1 MSYFN
6 PGSVLVGLV
15 IPFVA
20 VVGGVAVLSRSQAL
34 VLGFPA
40 AYSWLFL
47 WFILTPICLAASWYF
62 FDRKYYEDEENF
74 EQTEEEVS

>member
-6 PGSVLVGLV
+6 LGSVLVGLV

-62 FDRKYYEDEENF
+62 FDRKYYEDEGNF
-74 EQTEEEVS
+74 EETEEEVS